1 MYVITFIHELN
12 PTYYAG
18 LMLDTFKDLLCST
31 SCWYNRP
38 GPIPSND
45 NNIVSLLIK
54 DTLTSLLGP
63 VSDCTC
69 FYMSV
74 DRS

>member
-1 MYVITFIHELN
+1 MYVVTFIYELN

-18 LMLDTFKDLLCST
+18 LMLDAFKDLLRSK
-31 SCWYNRP
+31 SCWHNRP

-45 NNIVSLLIK
+45 SNIVAISLK

-69 FYMSV
+69 FYM
-74 DRS
+74 